1 MLVREGIVRKTQ
13 ETKNKKKR
21 KSSKSIRTT
30 IAAILH
36 LKADARPRSKGG
48 QFEKSV
54 EARKRPPSHGGGTRY
69 HFAGQTI
76 ALIADEKEASVQ
88 RPEGKRGG

>member
-21 KSSKSIRTT
+21 KSSKSTRTT

-36 LKADARPRSKGG
+36 LKADARPRSKGS

-54 EARKRPPSHGGGTRY
+54 EPRKRPPSHGGTRY